1 MNFFQRLKGL
11 SNKEINPY
19 TVSCKAVFRNVD
31 KTLVLYVRSDA
42 PSLMVGLKESEGKLR
57 LVVNETDK
65 NKLTAAAR
73 FFASAIFREDQA
85 DELIKFYDDPTA
97 VIAAVGMFFDRQ
109 LKQEITK
116 AQKK

>member
-1 MNFFQRLKGL
+1 MFR
-11 SNKEINPY
+11 KEINPY

-42 PSLMVGLKESEGKLR
+42 PTLMAGLKRSAEKLG
-57 LVVNETDK
+57 
-65 NKLTAAAR
+65 AAAGKT
-73 FFASAIFREDQA
+73 EDQA
-85 DELIKFYDDPTA
+85 EAARYFARAVFGEDGDRLMEFYPEPQA

-109 LKQEITK
+109 LKKLITK